1 MRKVELS
8 MNEQTKYEKIK
19 HLVDHNGNKKRTA
32 LLLNCSVRHVNRLIK
47 LYKTQG
53 KAGFI
58 HGNRGKSPAIAFD
71 PAVKE
76 KIISLYIDSYGDT
89 NFTHFTEIV
98 KEDFGFSISQTTL
111 NQWLRQEYVL
121 SPKAHKKT
129 KKLMKKMIKEKL
141 DISSSVVAKNELKH
155 ALAVVDSSSAH
166 PRRPRC
172 KYAGEMI
179 QMDAS
184 SFQWVNDQLWHLH
197 LAVDDA
203 TGTVV
208 GAYFDFQETL
218 NGYYHVLHQILS
230 DYGIP
235 AMFYTDRR
243 TVFEYKRKNAAFD
256 DDDTFT
262 QFSYACHQL
271 GIDIKT
277 TSVAQAK
284 GRIERLNQTFQSRLP
299 VELRRANV
307 STIDEANEFL
317 NSYIKKFNDQFALH
331 LNSTKS
337 VYEAQPD
344 IETINRVL
352 SVISERKLNG
362 GHAIRFKNKYY
373 LPKTNSDAPVYFKTG
388 MTCLVI
394 ESFDGNLYANIL
406 DQLYCLEE
414 IPEIQAVS
422 ANFDSVEDTKKV
434 AKKRYIPPLNHPWR
448 QSTFINYKA
457 KNSHSQ
463 AANTCI
469 PSTH

>member
-8 MNEQTKYEKIK
+8 MNEQFKYETIK
-19 HLVDHNGNKKRTA
+19 HLVDHNGNKKRAA

-47 LYKTQG
+47 IYKTLG

-89 NFTHFTEIV
+89 NFTHFSEII
-98 KEDFGFSISQTTL
+98 KEDLGISISQTTL
-111 NQWLRQEYVL
+111 NQWLRHECIL
-121 SPKAHKKT
+121 SPKAHRKT
-129 KKLMKKMIKEKL
+129 RKMMKKFIKHRL
-141 DISSSVVAKNELKH
+141 DISSSNQAKNELKQ
-155 ALAVVDSSSAH
+155 ALAIVDSPSAH

-184 SFQWVNDQLWHLH
+184 SFQWINDQLWHLH

-203 TGTVV
+203 SGTVV
-208 GAYFDFQETL
+208 GAYFDHQETL
-218 NGYYHVLHQILS
+218 NGYYHVLYQILN
-230 DYGIP
+230 DHGIP

-307 STIDEANEFL
+307 SSIEEANEFL
-317 NSYIKKFNDQFALH
+317 NHYVKKFNDQFALH
-331 LNSTKS
+331 LNNTKS

-344 IETINRVL
+344 NDTINRIL

-373 LPKTNSDAPVYFKTG
+373 LPKTSSDAPVYFKTG

-422 ANFDSVEDTKKV
+422 KNFDSVEDTKKTN
-434 AKKRYIPPLNHPWR
+434 KKHHIPPLNHPWR
-448 QSTFINYKA
+448 QSTYINFKA
-457 KNSHSQ
+457 KNSHSL
-463 AANTCI
+463 AANA
-469 PSTH
+469 

>member
-89 NFTHFTEIV
+89 NFTHFAEIV

-218 NGYYHVLHQILS
+218 NGYYHVLYQILS

-284 GRIERLNQTFQSRLP
+284 GRVERLNQTFQSRLP

-331 LNSTKS
+331 HNSTKS

-463 AANTCI
+463 EANTCI

>member
-47 LYKTQG
+47 IYKTHG

-98 KEDFGFSISQTTL
+98 KEDLGISISQTTL
-111 NQWLRQEYVL
+111 NQWLRQECIL
-121 SPKAHKKT
+121 SPKAHRKT
-129 KKLMKKMIKEKL
+129 KKTMKKMIKEKL
-141 DISSSVVAKNELKH
+141 DLSSSSKVKNELKQ
-155 ALAVVDSSSAH
+155 ALAIVDSPSAH

-184 SFQWVNDQLWHLH
+184 SFQWINDQLWHLH

-203 TGTVV
+203 SGTVV
-208 GAYFDFQETL
+208 GAYFDHQETL

-362 GHAIRFKNKYY
+362 GHAIRFKHKYY
-373 LPKTNSDAPVYFKTG
+373 LPKTSSDAPVYFKTG
-388 MTCLVI
+388 MNCLVI

-434 AKKRYIPPLNHPWR
+434 VKKRYIPPLNHPWR
-448 QSTFINYKA
+448 QSSFINFKA
-457 KNSHSQ
+457 KKSHSH
-463 AANTCI
+463 AANA
-469 PSTH
+469 